1 MRLAVFGWGNDARGD
16 DGLGP
21 LLLARVTGAGWSD
34 VTTIEDFQL
43 QIEHALDLD
52 GAEMALFLDA
62 GKDTPDPFAFR
73 EVEARRDQS
82 HTTHAL
88 SPEALLDVYARSLG
102 RAPPPSFVLCVRGE
116 RFELGEPLS
125 AEAAERLEA
134 AWVFVEALMRE
145 RTAASWRRAAD
156 RRGRGGRPSR
166 RVGLRTARLLGE
178 RPNRGLAGAL
188 GAGVCCFA
196 RASRFL
202 MICGNRA
209 IGAQAFCAPKRRER
223 VRRPDASRFVAGS

>member
-52 GAEMALFLDA
+52 GAELALFLDA

-156 RRGRGGRPSR
+156 SRDRGE
-166 RVGLRTARLLGE
+166 ARAAKAAAG
-178 RPNRGLAGAL
+178 PGAL
-188 GAGVCCFA
+188 
-196 RASRFL
+196 
-202 MICGNRA
+202 
-209 IGAQAFCAPKRRER
+209 
-223 VRRPDASRFVAGS
+223 

>member
-21 LLLARVTGAGWSD
+21 LLLARVTAAGWPD

-62 GKDTPDPFAFR
+62 GKDTPAPFAFR
-73 EVEARRDQS
+73 EIEASRDQS

-102 RAPPPSFVLCVRGE
+102 YPPPPSFVLCVRGE

-125 AEAAERLEA
+125 PEAAERLET
-134 AWVFVEALMRE
+134 AWVFVETLMRE
-145 RTAASWRRAAD
+145 RTAVCWRRAAGEPD
-156 RRGRGGRPSR
+156 RW
-166 RVGLRTARLLGE
+166 E
-178 RPNRGLAGAL
+178 
-188 GAGVCCFA
+188 A
-196 RASRFL
+196 RA
-202 MICGNRA
+202 
-209 IGAQAFCAPKRRER
+209 
-223 VRRPDASRFVAGS
+223 AG